1 MVREDPRSTRSRSA
15 LIEAMAELLDSE
27 ASLESLSV
35 TDVVRAA
42 GVSRP
47 TFYQHFG
54 EMSLLVRA
62 AALHRLA
69 GAFADIPEVALGESW
84 TTFVRGTF
92 RGLLLHLQGNVVFY
106 KKALTSGGSQALSED
121 VIGLLAARL
130 LDVSPLGPILRN
142 RTLVGSPEDRAA
154 FLAAGTFWLVN
165 RWLDS
170 DFTGPDSVAAM
181 VDRIS
186 LLLLTAAGVTDDE
199 IAVVRAQTDVG
210 SGGSA
215 QA

>member
-1 MVREDPRSTRSRSA
+1 MGREDPRSARSRSA
-15 LIEAMAELLDSE
+15 LIEAMTDLLESE
-27 ASLESLSV
+27 ASVESLSV
-35 TDVVRAA
+35 TDVVRKA

-69 GAFADIPEVALGESW
+69 GAFAAIPEVALGESW
-84 TTFVRGTF
+84 TTFARGTF
-92 RGLLLHLQGNVVFY
+92 RGLLSHLQGRAAFY
-106 KKALTSGGSQALSED
+106 KRSLTSGGSQALSED

-130 LDVSPLGPILRN
+130 LNVSPLGPILRN
-142 RTLVGSPEDRAA
+142 RTRVGSPEDRAT
-154 FLAAGTFWLVN
+154 FLAAGTFWLVV

-170 DFTGPDSVAAM
+170 DFTGPDSVEAM

-186 LLLLTAAGVTDDE
+186 LLLLSAAGVTDGE
-199 IAVVRAQTDVG
+199 IALVRAQTDVTP
-210 SGGSA
+210 GGSA
-215 QA
+215 